1 VRASRRILGS
11 LAGAALASAIS
22 IRAPQAAP
30 AEQSEQCLSAY
41 AAGQRARNAGKLLE
55 ARASFSLCGSSECPE
70 ALHPDCGRWLDEVD
84 ASLPTVVFRVVTPQG
99 AELDG
104 VSFSIDG
111 AAPQVLDGRSV
122 AIDPGEH
129 ALIFRRS
136 GYQEREQ
143 RFTFT
148 EGEKLSRRSVTLEP
162 LGSASSAETSSVRID
177 ASPVAPRRVSLV
189 PTWIGIGVGVAGAA
203 GFAYFGSTG
212 RKADRELDD
221 CSPNC
226 SDARVSRVKR
236 DYLFANVSLGVG
248 AAGLVTAAVWL
259 LLRPESPL
267 PGDGEH
273 SALVLELGPVTS
285 ITRRF

>member
-1 VRASRRILGS
+1 MRGSRSILGS
-11 LAGAALASAIS
+11 LAGAALASAMS
-22 IRAPQAAP
+22 IRPAQAAP

-41 AAGQRARNAGKLLE
+41 AAGQRARNAGELLE
-55 ARASFSLCGSSECPE
+55 ARASFSLCASSACPD
-70 ALHPDCGRWLDEVD
+70 ALHPDCGRWLDEVE

-111 AAPQVLDGRSV
+111 AAPQLLDGRSV

-136 GYQEREQ
+136 GYREREQ

-162 LGSASSAETSSVRID
+162 LGSTSSAETSSVRID
-177 ASPVAPRRVSLV
+177 SSPVALRRASLV
-189 PTWIGIGVGVAGAA
+189 PTWIGLGAGVAGAA

-212 RKADRELDD
+212 RTADRALDD

-226 SDARVSRVKR
+226 SAARVSRVKR

-259 LLRPESPL
+259 LLRPESPP
-267 PGDGEH
+267 PGDGGH
-273 SALVLELGPVTS
+273 SALLLELGPVTS

>member
-1 VRASRRILGS
+1 VRGSRSILGS
-11 LAGAALASAIS
+11 LAGAALASAMS
-22 IRAPQAAP
+22 IRPVQAAP

-55 ARASFSLCGSSECPE
+55 ARASFSLCASNVCPE

-84 ASLPTVVFRVVTPQG
+84 ASLPTVVLRVVTPQG

-104 VSFSIDG
+104 VSFSLDG
-111 AAPQVLDGRSV
+111 AAPQLLDGRSV
-122 AIDPGEH
+122 PIDPGEH

-136 GYQEREQ
+136 GYHEREQ

-177 ASPVAPRRVSLV
+177 ASPVAPRRASLV
-189 PTWIGIGVGVAGAA
+189 PTWIGLGAGVAGAA
-203 GFAYFGSTG
+203 GFAYFASTG
-212 RKADRELDD
+212 RNADRALDD

-226 SDARVSRVKR
+226 SAARVSRVKR

-259 LLRPESPL
+259 LLRPESP
-267 PGDGEH
+267 PPSDGGH